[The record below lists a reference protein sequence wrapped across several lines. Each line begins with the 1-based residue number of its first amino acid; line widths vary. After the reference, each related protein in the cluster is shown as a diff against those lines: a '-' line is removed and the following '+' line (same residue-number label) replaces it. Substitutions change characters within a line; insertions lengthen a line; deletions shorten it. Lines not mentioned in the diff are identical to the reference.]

1 MANSTTA
8 NKNSISELFQKYW
21 DQQLSISPSYATFCG
36 VNDYNDRLEDLSI
49 ENWKSHLSWLSDLR
63 EEILDFPEEKLDAE
77 DKISRKILLDN
88 IDFAHRLESY
98 PTHYLA
104 INQMTGPHLS
114 FYQIA
119 KVHPFRSRQDL
130 QDLISRI
137 KAHAVQL
144 RQVMDHL
151 KEGAENNWVLPLRVV
166 DLVIGQFENLNNE
179 EVVAERL
186 RNFITDQNQTIIE
199 EHADLWESIRH
210 QVRESLI
217 QSYAQM
223 IDFLSNDYRA
233 LARETFGLCGLPE
246 GKDLYQEYIR
256 NHTTLQDLSADAI
269 HYLGMQE
276 IERIHS
282 EMSQIQVAL
291 GVEGDLQDLF
301 ESFRSNSELH
311 YSSREEIVEHHRA
324 LLVTMDAK
332 LSDYFESLPKNKY
345 EVHPLPSYQEKESP
359 DAFYMPGNLASD
371 RPGVY
376 YVNTYGPET
385 RGKYNA
391 EVLAYHE
398 AVPGHHLQ
406 ISIAQELE
414 NLPTFR
420 KYSSETAYV
429 EGWALYTEK
438 LSEEMGFYQTLESK
452 FGRLSFELWR
462 AARLV
467 VDTGLHAFGW
477 SRQKAIDFLQINT
490 GLSLS
495 NIEVEVDRYIVMPGQ
510 ALSYKIGERFMLDL
524 RNMVYEYQGDD
535 FDIKEFHRVIL
546 EHGAVPLP
554 ILGDLVRS
562 HYKMNEQS
570 AP

>member
-1 MANSTTA
+1 M
-8 NKNSISELFQKYW
+8 
-21 DQQLSISPSYATFCG
+21 
-36 VNDYNDRLEDLSI
+36 
-49 ENWKSHLSWLSDLR
+49 
-63 EEILDFPEEKLDAE
+63 
-77 DKISRKILLDN
+77 
-88 IDFAHRLESY
+88 
-98 PTHYLA
+98 
-104 INQMTGPHLS
+104 
-114 FYQIA
+114 
-119 KVHPFRSRQDL
+119 
-130 QDLISRI
+130 
-137 KAHAVQL
+137 
-144 RQVMDHL
+144 
-151 KEGAENNWVLPLRVV
+151 
-166 DLVIGQFENLNNE
+166 
-179 EVVAERL
+179 
-186 RNFITDQNQTIIE
+186 
-199 EHADLWESIRH
+199 
-210 QVRESLI
+210 
-217 QSYAQM
+217 
-223 IDFLSNDYRA
+223 
-233 LARETFGLCGLPE
+233 
-246 GKDLYQEYIR
+246 
-256 NHTTLQDLSADAI
+256 SADAI
-269 HYLGMQE
+269 HHLGMQE

-477 SRQKAIDFLQINT
+477 SRQKAIDFLQMNT

-562 HYKMNEQS
+562 HYKINEQS
-570 AP
+570 AT